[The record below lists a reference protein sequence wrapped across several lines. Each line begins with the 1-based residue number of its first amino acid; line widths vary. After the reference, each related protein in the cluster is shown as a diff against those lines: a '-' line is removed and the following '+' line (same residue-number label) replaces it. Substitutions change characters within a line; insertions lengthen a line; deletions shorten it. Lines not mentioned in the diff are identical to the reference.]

1 MAMNLGI
8 SSYCLCNKLYSK
20 QWEIFDI
27 MNWAKEHECTHMEV
41 VPFGLPLFKAD
52 GVADMDFAKAIGE
65 HAAKLDLPLSAFSLN
80 ACFIR
85 PGDDEEQGSSNRE
98 RNVTV
103 QYHGTREDKF
113 EQELM
118 RVTTVMNM
126 AKEMGVKNFRSD
138 VCSGAHPL
146 RINTPEQFE
155 EDFPVFVKA
164 VKLLADHAASLGMT
178 LTLENHG
185 LYVNGADRVIRILR
199 AADKPNVGLTV
210 DVGNYLCVDEDPVV
224 SVAKA
229 IKYADMI
236 HLKEIHKTYQGAQ
249 PLHVLKG
256 INLDIE
262 RGEFVSIMGASGS
275 AVPSSARAIWI
286 CGRSSPSSRIPVT
299 RNRSL
304 WNSKAWKTASPVRPM
319 VWRPPATSGSASDQI
334 NKQKDCHIRQS
345 FSIQRS
351 FIKGGTR

>member
-1 MAMNLGI
+1 MAMKLGI
-8 SSYCLCNKLYSK
+8 SDYCLCHKLYSK
-20 QWEIFDI
+20 EWEIYDI
-27 MNWAKEHECTHMEV
+27 MDWAKEHDCAHMEI

-52 GVADMDFAKAIGE
+52 GVADMDFAKRIGE
-65 HAAKLDLPLSAFSLN
+65 HADKLNLPLSAFSLN

-113 EQELM
+113 QQELG

-164 VKLLADHAASLGMT
+164 VQELADYAASIGLN

-185 LYVNGADRVIRILR
+185 LYVNGADRLIRILK
-199 AADKPNVGLTV
+199 AANRPNIGLTV

-224 SVAKA
+224 NTQKA

-236 HLKEIHKTYQGAQ
+236 HLKDFYIRDVNKMYPQNGMYVNFPEIPNVKPRKRPTTPEEWAAMIPSFGYVGTAAGNTILRGAIIGQGDMDMWKIISIIKNSGYDKYVSLEFEGMEDCVAGTTYGLETAQ
-249 PLHVLKG
+249 YIYDRV
-256 INLDIE
+256 
-262 RGEFVSIMGASGS
+262 
-275 AVPSSARAIWI
+275 
-286 CGRSSPSSRIPVT
+286 
-299 RNRSL
+299 
-304 WNSKAWKTASPVRPM
+304 
-319 VWRPPATSGSASDQI
+319 
-334 NKQKDCHIRQS
+334 
-345 FSIQRS
+345 
-351 FIKGGTR
+351 

>member
-20 QWEIFDI
+20 EWTIFDI
-27 MNWAKEHECTHMEV
+27 MNWAKEHDCTHMEV
-41 VPFGLPLFKAD
+41 VPFGLPLFKED

-65 HAAKLDLPLSAFSLN
+65 HADKIGLPLSAFSLN

-103 QYHGTREDKF
+103 QYHGSREDKF
-113 EQELM
+113 QQELV
-118 RVTTVMNM
+118 RVETVMNM
-126 AKEMGVKNFRSD
+126 AKEMGIKNFRSD

-164 VKLLADHAASLGMT
+164 VKELADYAAGLGMN

-199 AADKPNVGLTV
+199 AANKENIGLTV
-210 DVGNYLCVDEDPVV
+210 DVGNYLCVDEEPVV

-236 HLKEIHKTYQGAQ
+236 HLKDFYIRKVEKMYPQNGMYVNFPEIPNVKPRKRPTTPEEWKAMIPSFGYVGTAAGNTILRGAIIGQGDMDMWKIISIIKNSGYEKQISLEFEGMEDCIAGTTYGLETARY
-249 PLHVLKG
+249 
-256 INLDIE
+256 IWE
-262 RGEFVSIMGASGS
+262 RV
-275 AVPSSARAIWI
+275 
-286 CGRSSPSSRIPVT
+286 
-299 RNRSL
+299 
-304 WNSKAWKTASPVRPM
+304 
-319 VWRPPATSGSASDQI
+319 
-334 NKQKDCHIRQS
+334 
-345 FSIQRS
+345 
-351 FIKGGTR
+351 